1 MPGTVTLT
9 GTNGPGVAVTA
20 AVFTDVTAIN
30 IDLNKNIITL
40 TKSGEIVSPIS
51 VAAATTVT
59 ATKSGN
65 AWTLTIS

>member
-9 GTNGPGVAVTA
+9 GTAGPGQAVTA
-20 AVFTDVTAIN
+20 IPFTGVTVVN
-30 IDLNKNIITL
+30 IDMNKNMITL
-40 TKSGEIVSPIS
+40 TKEGEQIPPIS